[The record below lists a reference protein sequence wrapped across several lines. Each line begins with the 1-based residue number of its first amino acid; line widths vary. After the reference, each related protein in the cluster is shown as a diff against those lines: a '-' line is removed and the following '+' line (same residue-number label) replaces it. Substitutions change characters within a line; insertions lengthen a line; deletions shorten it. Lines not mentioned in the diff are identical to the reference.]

1 MRKILLLLAMVTATV
16 SFAAP
21 LTPREALDAA
31 IGKARHALPGPE
43 SPNSYSL
50 CWQTANNGVYVFSSD
65 NGGFIIASGDSDCP
79 PLLGYSDKANFD
91 TNAIP
96 PALEAFL
103 SAIDSAITNGQQY
116 RIAATRTDKTDITPL
131 VTAKWNQSEPYNN
144 LCPELQDK
152 HCLTGCAATAM
163 AQVIKY
169 WEYPTNP
176 TGQISYNWPTGGKT
190 LSYDFTDVTFD
201 WENMLDVYDTDATA
215 AQNDAVAQLMLACG
229 MASQMDYT
237 HIFSGTTDIEAGL
250 GMVNHFGYDGSIR
263 LLFRDFYRIGEWNN
277 MVYNELAAGRPILY
291 YGFSPVGG
299 HAFVCDGYDGTNGDY
314 FHINWGWGGL
324 SDGYFLINALNP
336 EYIGLGGSTG
346 GFNIMQS
353 AFFGLEPANGT
364 APEVFHQV
372 LCFGYFATEKMS
384 YTKGNRIL
392 FGLAGGIKR
401 AGFYNMSLEKIYFT
415 PGLKLTPINGGEP
428 VYFPATTG
436 ANIKPAEC
444 METFNVDSSDFPE
457 GTYRVNPAYRIG
469 ESDKWVDMPEETQM
483 RTKMIM
489 TISED
494 DISISTT
501 DDSDGLIVNDFTV
514 EPTVFRADEEVA
526 LSVDFISY
534 NLDERITLTP
544 TLISATGYIISQGEA
559 QAIDAVAGEGGHL
572 NWNTTFTPSPE
583 PGSYLLGLLNP
594 KTQLLT
600 DPIAVVVTGEDIEN
614 EFVLSN
620 VRFNR
625 TLATTES
632 NTISGETLTVS
643 CKLELKAGYFDGE
656 ASAWIYNSDNEP
668 LLPLADSKSVT
679 LGPGTSQSLSFKGS
693 ISDLNPEATY
703 GIALIVTDK
712 EGTDTQVGDIYP
724 FIAPDASE
732 VKTIPTDSNSQDKFV
747 SLQGFQIKTP
757 SKGDMVIRISNR
769 KATKI
774 IVK

>member
-1 MRKILLLLAMVTATV
+1 MRKILSLLAMVSVAV

-21 LTPREALDAA
+21 LSPQEALQAV
-31 IGKARHALPGPE
+31 IGNARYALPGPD
-43 SPNSYSL
+43 SPSSYSL
-50 CWQTANNGVYVFSSD
+50 CWHTANNGVYVFARD
-65 NGGFIIASGDSDCP
+65 KGGFIIASGDSDCP
-79 PLLGYSDKANFD
+79 PLLGYSANANFD

-96 PALEAFL
+96 YALEAFL
-103 SAIDSAITNGQQY
+103 SAIDSAIKSGQQY
-116 RIAATRTDKTDITPL
+116 RVASTGSNKTDIVPL
-131 VTAKWNQSEPYNN
+131 VTAKWNQAEPYNN
-144 LCPELQDK
+144 LCPELQGK

-169 WEYPTNP
+169 WEYPANP
-176 TGQISYNWPTGGKT
+176 TGQISYSWSTGGTT
-190 LSYDFTDVTFD
+190 LSYDFADITFD

-250 GMVNHFGYDGSIR
+250 GMVNHFGYDGSIK
-263 LLFRDFYRIGEWNN
+263 LLFRDFYRIGEWND
-277 MVYNELAAGRPILY
+277 MVYSELAAGRPILY

-299 HAFVCDGYDGTNGDY
+299 HAFVCDGYEGTNGDY

-324 SDGYFLINALNP
+324 SDGYFLINGLNP

-353 AFFGLEPANGT
+353 AFFGLEPANEAT
-364 APEVFHQV
+364 SEIFHQV

-415 PGLKLTPINGGEP
+415 PGLKLTPVNGGES
-428 VYFPATTG
+428 VYFPATSG

-444 METFNVDSSDFPE
+444 METFNVDSSDFPD
-457 GTYRVNPAYRIG
+457 GIYRVNPAYRIG
-469 ESDKWVDMPEETQM
+469 ESDIWCDMPEETQM
-483 RTKMIM
+483 RTNMVM
-489 TISED
+489 TISD
-494 DISISTT
+494 GSISINTE
-501 DDSDGLIVNDFTV
+501 DDSDRLIVNDFSV
-514 EPTVFRADEEVA
+514 SPTVFKCDEEVA
-526 LSVDFISY
+526 IGIEFVSN
-534 NLDERITLTP
+534 NLDERVTLTP
-544 TLISATGYIISQGEA
+544 TLISASGYIIAQGEA
-559 QAIDAVAGEGGHL
+559 KAVDAVAGEGGHL
-572 NWNTTFTPSPE
+572 NWNTLFTPAPE
-583 PGSYLLGLLNP
+583 PGSYLVGLLNP
-594 KTQLLT
+594 KTQLMT

-625 TLATTES
+625 TLATTET

-643 CKLELKAGYFDGE
+643 GKLELKAGYFDGE
-656 ASAWIYNSDNEP
+656 ATAWVYNADNEP
-668 LLPLADSKSVT
+668 IIPLADSKSVT
-679 LGPGTSQSLSFKGS
+679 LGPGDSQSLSFKGS
-693 ISDLNPEATY
+693 ISDLDSEATY
-703 GIALIVTDK
+703 GIALILTDK

-724 FIAPDASE
+724 FVAPDASE
-732 VKTIPTDSNSQDKFV
+732 VKTIPADSSSQDKFV

-757 SKGDMVIRISNR
+757 SKGDIVIRISNG

-774 IVK
+774 IVR